1 MSINVDKY
9 VQLFSRQLTAV
20 KSGKLL
26 GKQIITKCK
35 NLQRDNLRE
44 NFKTN
49 SLRHSIE
56 INAMDLNFTE
66 FFQNMGM
73 DVNYDGNI
81 DGAPEVYGMLSFLK
95 SVSTYEFLKRLLY
108 LLSI

>member
-1 MSINVDKY
+1 MSINFDNY
-9 VQLFSRQLTAV
+9 SCLTAN
-20 KSGKLL
+20 SC
-26 GKQIITKCK
+26 QIRQAAQKTNHQFTKCK

-49 SLRHSIE
+49 SLRHSIT

-95 SVSTYEFLKRLLY
+95 SVRISF
-108 LLSI
+108 

>member
-1 MSINVDKY
+1 MSINFDNY
-9 VQLFSRQLTAV
+9 SCLTAT
-20 KSGKLL
+20 SC
-26 GKQIITKCK
+26 QIRQAAQKTNHHQVQ

-49 SLRHSIE
+49 SLRHSIT

-95 SVSTYEFLKRLLY
+95 SVSISF
-108 LLSI
+108 